1 MCKMRKTNRVPR
13 IIRIIK
19 IRKYKIHCAFNNG
32 DYRIIDFEKL
42 FVKWKTNK
50 SSFEYPLKDL
60 KQLKKVV
67 LNSGTLS
74 WPHIKKTIKIGSG
87 KTFETYLDLDPIVL
101 YQESVPDEKM
111 NKRYQIGSLLK
122 SERIKAGLTQEELAV
137 RAGTT
142 KNYISRIE
150 NNKSD
155 IELRTLRKI
164 IEIGLS
170 RKLEIAVS

>member
-1 MCKMRKTNRVPR
+1 MRKINKVPR
-13 IIRIIK
+13 ILRIVK
-19 IRKYKIHCAFNNG
+19 IDKYEIYCVFNNG
-32 DYRIIDFEKL
+32 EYRVVDFLKL
-42 FVKWKTNK
+42 FKKWKTKK

-60 KQLKKVV
+60 KEFKKVK

-74 WPHIKKTIKIGSG
+74 WPHIKKTIKLSDGQ
-87 KTFETYLDLDPIVL
+87 TFDTFLDLDPVVL
-101 YQESVPDEKM
+101 YQESVIDEKR
-111 NKRYQIGSLLK
+111 NSRYNIGGLLK
-122 SERIKAGLTQEELAV
+122 KERIRAGLTQEELAI

-164 IEIGLS
+164 IEIGLR
-170 RKLEIAVS
+170 RKLEIGVS